1 MSSLGCQVVICFIC
15 LFIASGSCDTLYA
28 LNNKRQENANLDLLV
43 FDTHPEKLQV
53 LPISG
58 FKEDTNMQAGG
69 AAVICQ
75 DIYHSFWNCSSYS
88 YPRALFSWN
97 IVANGPSYYQID
109 YGHHYVAVGC
119 TKSEDTI
126 LLVATD
132 EDRTKFSLYSV
143 QLYGTQATYT
153 SIARLPDP
161 SRYGYAFDANIFS
174 FNSDF
179 SELWIA
185 LKDIKEGN
193 GVLFIFDTKTGNS
206 TQYSYPKSAGIP
218 YFTLPQTLS
227 EGSFKGA
234 LKRKR
239 ADSVEFVTL
248 TINEKT
254 NGLDVSVDIEDAP
267 YLYGYGLPLTVCG
280 DTGYVIDASSP
291 VGKDDVVN
299 AFNINTGTQI
309 AQYKLADD
317 APNNTV
323 IDMGGIACYQK

>member
-1 MSSLGCQVVICFIC
+1 MSSFGCQVVLSFIC
-15 LFIASGSCDTLYA
+15 VFIASGSCNTLYA
-28 LNNKRQENANLDLLV
+28 INNKAQEKAYLDLLV
-43 FDTHPEKLQV
+43 FDTYPEKLQV
-53 LPISG
+53 LPING
-58 FKEDTNMQAGG
+58 FEDNSDTQARG

-75 DIYHSFWNCSSYS
+75 DIYHSFWNSSSYT
-88 YPRALFSWN
+88 YPRALFSWR
-97 IVANGPSYYQID
+97 IVENGPSYYEID

-185 LKDIKEGN
+185 LKDLTEGN

-227 EGSFKGA
+227 GGSFKGA
-234 LKRKR
+234 LQIQKEV
-239 ADSVEFVTL
+239 SVQFVTL
-248 TINEKT
+248 AINEKT
-254 NGLDVSVDIEDAP
+254 NELAVRVDIDDAP
-267 YLYGYGLPLTVCG
+267 YLYGDGRRLTVCG
-280 DTGYVIDASSP
+280 DTGYVIMTYA
-291 VGKDDVVN
+291 GHDDVVN
-299 AFNINTGTQI
+299 AFNINTGNQT

-317 APNNTV
+317 APSNTI